1 MVTDLP
7 YKIMNALITNII
19 LYFMTNLKREAG
31 AFFYFLWALPSPRNE
46 PSRSRLTSP
55 CLASFVAFILT
66 LTMSVSQGL

>member
-31 AFFYFLWALPSPRNE
+31 AFFYFLYALS
-46 PSRSRLTSP
+46 SRHECLT
-55 CLASFVAFILT
+55 C
-66 LTMSVSQGL
+66 